1 MVLPLIPLA
10 LIAAGSASGLGGIA
24 LGGKGAQNF
33 KRAQDGMR
41 RDEKRHRRSYESTE
55 SDVAT
60 TNRLLAE
67 YGHLQE
73 AALRDVVLRMGDF
86 LRRNARKVRES
97 ERLLVEGI
105 DVAYGSVRGKPTLD
119 ADTVAWMRGALGSAL
134 TGTGVSATVTG
145 AVSTYGVASTGAAIS
160 GLSGAAAESATL
172 AALGGG
178 SLASG
183 GGGMALGATAL
194 NFAAIGPAI
203 LVGGFVIH
211 GQGEKALTK
220 AKEYHARVEIALAEL
235 SDTRTRLEA
244 LRARIGELTEILSRL
259 VERAREALDELESEE
274 FDPELHADRFRQS
287 MNLVMAVRDVAST
300 GVIDGEGDLN
310 EKTSSFRIKYRDMT
324 EKGESDD

>member
-1 MVLPLIPLA
+1 MVLPLIPLV

-41 RDEKRHRRSYESTE
+41 GDEKRHRRSYQLTE
-55 SDVAT
+55 DEVAK
-60 TNRLLAE
+60 TNRRLAE

-73 AALRDVVLRMGDF
+73 AALRDVVLRMGEF
-86 LRRNARKVRES
+86 LRRNERKVRES
-97 ERLLVEGI
+97 ERILVEGI
-105 DVAYGSVRGKPTLD
+105 DVEFGSVRSKPTLD

-145 AVSTYGVASTGAAIS
+145 AVGTYGVASTGAAIS

-203 LVGGFVIH
+203 LVSGFVIH

-220 AKEYHARVEIALAEL
+220 AREYHARVEIALAEL
-235 SDTRTRLEA
+235 ADTRSRLEA
-244 LRARIGELTEILSRL
+244 IRARVDELGELLSRL
-259 VERAREALDELESEE
+259 VGRSKEALDELESEE
-274 FDPELHADRFRQS
+274 FDPELHADRFRQA

-310 EKTSSFRIKYRDMT
+310 DKTSSFQVKYRDMT
-324 EKGESDD
+324 QE

>member
-1 MVLPLIPLA
+1 
-10 LIAAGSASGLGGIA
+10 
-24 LGGKGAQNF
+24 
-33 KRAQDGMR
+33 
-41 RDEKRHRRSYESTE
+41 
-55 SDVAT
+55 
-60 TNRLLAE
+60 
-67 YGHLQE
+67 
-73 AALRDVVLRMGDF
+73 MGDF
-86 LRRNARKVRES
+86 LRRHARKIRES

-105 DVAYGSVRGKPTLD
+105 DVEVGSVRAKPTLD

-134 TGTGVSATVTG
+134 TGTGISASATAV
-145 AVSTYGVASTGAAIS
+145 VSTYGVASTGAAIS

-194 NFAAIGPAI
+194 NFAAVGPAL

-220 AKEYHARVEIALAEL
+220 AEEYHAKVEIALAEL

-244 LRARIGELTEILSRL
+244 IRSRVGELEDILGRL
-259 VERAREALDELESEE
+259 VERAGVSLDELESEE
-274 FDPELHADRFRQS
+274 FDPELHADRFRKT
-287 MNLVMAVRDVAST
+287 MNLVMAVRDVAAT

-310 EKTSSFRIKYRDMT
+310 EKTSAFRVKYRGMT
-324 EKGESDD
+324 EGEATSD